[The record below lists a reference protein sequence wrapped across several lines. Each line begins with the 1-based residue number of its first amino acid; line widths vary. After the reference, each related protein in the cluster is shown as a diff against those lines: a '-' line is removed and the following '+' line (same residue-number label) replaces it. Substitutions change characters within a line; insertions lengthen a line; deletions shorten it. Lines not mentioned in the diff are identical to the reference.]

1 MLGRLALEAKTIIAT
16 LSDLYEKGVLTMT
29 DRLKLKV
36 DKEESFFAQQ
46 AQQQIKTLR
55 EKAAQENSQRYQD
68 EHKYH
73 CFRCGTKSLVEIQ
86 KGKVSID
93 LCVNEKCG
101 ALHLDAGEL
110 DALFDDQG
118 FVKKARKS
126 IFDIFK

>member
-1 MLGRLALEAKTIIAT
+1 M
-16 LSDLYEKGVLTMT
+16 SDN
-29 DRLKLKV
+29 LKLKV
-36 DKEESFFAQQ
+36 NKEDSYFAQQ
-46 AQQQIKTLR
+46 AQNQIKELR
-55 EKAAQENSQRYQD
+55 EKSAKETNQKYLD

-86 KGKVSID
+86 KGNVSID

-110 DALFDDQG
+110 DALFEDQG

>member
-1 MLGRLALEAKTIIAT
+1 M
-16 LSDLYEKGVLTMT
+16 SDH
-29 DRLKLKV
+29 LKLKV
-36 DKEESFFAQQ
+36 NKEDSFFAKKEQE
-46 AQQQIKTLR
+46 QIRDLR
-55 EKAAQENSQRYQD
+55 EKAAQDNSQKYQD

-110 DALFDDQG
+110 DALFKDQS
-118 FVKKARKS
+118 FVKMREKAS
-126 IFDIFK
+126 LIFLNNLPRTVPENLQRALGYFLDCFRLP